1 LFSTLEEFAKDA
13 GCVAVEQ
20 WGRPG
25 WAKVLP
31 QLIPGFEQAYVV
43 MRKNIGE

>member
-1 LFSTLEEFAKDA
+1 
-13 GCVAVEQ
+13 VEQ

-31 QLIPGFEQAYVV
+31 KLIPGFEQAYVV